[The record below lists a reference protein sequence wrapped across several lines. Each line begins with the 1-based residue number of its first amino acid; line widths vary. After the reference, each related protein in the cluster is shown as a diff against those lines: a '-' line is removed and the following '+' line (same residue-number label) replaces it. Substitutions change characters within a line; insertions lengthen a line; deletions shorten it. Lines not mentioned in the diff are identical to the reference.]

1 MFHPRVPISGLASPA
16 RDAEAHSARWLVR
29 LAAALVAVAG
39 LLATGAVA
47 RASVAAND
55 NYLDATPIFTE
66 RFHDTVDTTQAG
78 EQPDLF
84 VPAAPGRPRG
94 GNLPEPLQCNGQG
107 YGKTVW
113 YDLVAPTDGGLRVTT
128 SGYDA
133 VIAVYEYDPRTAR
146 ITASLGC
153 ADAAKGPTEQLA
165 VAGPRIRKDQ
175 HYLVQV
181 GGSTAAG
188 VAQSGVLNLDVQFL
202 RDRDGDGMIDASDP
216 CPDASGAQGGCPPQL
231 PGTPVLAVAGLR
243 IMQLE
248 WPDLPPGTEVR
259 ARCAACGRHG
269 ITQTVR
275 VRTGTT
281 ARLTAF
287 GRAPAR
293 RGAVLEVSA
302 RSRPGATGP
311 AAGAAGAGA
320 MGKTARYRFG
330 SSEYRWRL
338 ACLAP
343 GSWKRRVAC
352 PR

>member
-1 MFHPRVPISGLASPA
+1 VPISGPALHA
-16 RDAEAHSARWLVR
+16 RDAETHRARWLVR
-29 LAAALVAVAG
+29 LAVALIAAAG
-39 LLATGAVA
+39 LLATAAVA
-47 RASVAAND
+47 RAGVAAND

-84 VPAAPGRPRG
+84 VPAAPGKPGG
-94 GNLPEPLQCNGQG
+94 GNMPEPLQCNGQG

-113 YDLVAPTDGGLRVTT
+113 YDFVAPTDGGLRVTA

-146 ITASLGC
+146 IIAPLGC
-153 ADAAKGPTEQLA
+153 AAAAGGPTEQLDI
-165 VAGPRIRKDQ
+165 AGPRVRKGQ
-175 HYLVQV
+175 HYAVQV

-202 RDRDGDGMIDASDP
+202 RDRDGDGLIDVNDP

-243 IMQLE
+243 IVRLE
-248 WPDLPPGTEVR
+248 WPDLPPGVEVR
-259 ARCAACGRHG
+259 ARCAKCGRHG

-275 VRTGTT
+275 VRTGAT

-287 GRAPAR
+287 ANAPAR

-302 RSRPGATGP
+302 RSRASGAGP
-311 AAGAAGAGA
+311 AGGAPGAAGAVA

-330 SSEYRWRL
+330 AGEYRWRVG
-338 ACLAP
+338 CLAP
-343 GSWKRRVAC
+343 GSWGRRVAC